1 MFKKKLSTVL
11 CCLGLSISL
20 VGCNLGGTNTSSPTS
35 EPKLDTNLPEKE
47 VVTGSAIDTTKE
59 PEQDYTLLSPDIMDK
74 VKDYCKSKTYVK
86 MTQEMSSYSLL
97 KNKKGDEKK
106 VADVEVEAD
115 LKNKITLSNLVVGG
129 DESDT
134 VYYFADDN
142 KKKIHLSKILDGKY
156 IQDTNSKSSIN
167 IDYKK
172 VNNTYSFINEISGG
186 LLPQEGTLGVTED
199 NKYTFTTIRDARDED
214 ISGIEYDRLGQTTV
228 KLTIKEDKNNNLIPE
243 SLSMDTTFF
252 VGSNKYGVST
262 ICKFSS
268 FSKQKLKLPKYV
280 KIAKEKTKKKSNK
293 KKKK

>member
-1 MFKKKLSTVL
+1 MSKKNLSTVL
-11 CCLGLSISL
+11 CCLVLSISL
-20 VGCNLGGTNTSSPTS
+20 VGCTLRGTGTSSPTS
-35 EPKLDTNLPEKE
+35 EPKLNTNLPEKE
-47 VVTGSAIDTTKE
+47 VVTGSSINTVKE
-59 PEQDYTLLSPDIMDK
+59 STQDYTLLSPDIMGK
-74 VKDYCKSKTYVK
+74 VKDYCKSNTYVK

-115 LKNKITLSNLVVGG
+115 LKNKITLSKLVVGG

-134 VYYFADDN
+134 VYYFADDS
-142 KKKIHLSKILDGKY
+142 KRKIHLSKISDGKY
-156 IQDTNSKSSIN
+156 IRGTNSKSSIN

-172 VNNTYSFINEISGG
+172 VSNTYSFMDEISGG
-186 LLPQEGTLGVTED
+186 LLPQEGTLGVTEG

-228 KLTIKEDKNNNLIPE
+228 ELVIKEDKSNNLIPE

-262 ICKFSS
+262 TCKFSS

-280 KIAKEKTKKKSNK
+280 KIAKEKTKKKSSK
-293 KKKK
+293 KK

>member
-1 MFKKKLSTVL
+1 MSKKNLSTVL

-20 VGCNLGGTNTSSPTS
+20 VSCNIRGTSTSSPTS
-35 EPKLDTNLPEKE
+35 EPKLNTNLPEKE
-47 VVTGSAIDTTKE
+47 VVTGSSINTIKE
-59 PEQDYTLLSPDIMDK
+59 STRDYTLLSSDIMGR
-74 VKDYCKSKTYVK
+74 VKDYCKSNTYVK

-115 LKNKITLSNLVVGG
+115 LKNKITLSKLVVGG

-142 KKKIHLSKILDGKY
+142 KKKIHLSKISDGKY
-156 IQDTNSKSSIN
+156 IRGTNSKSSIN

-172 VNNTYSFINEISGG
+172 VNNTYSFMDEISGG
-186 LLPQEGTLGVTED
+186 LLPQEGTLGVTEG

-214 ISGIEYDRLGQTTV
+214 ISGIKYDRLGQTTV
-228 KLTIKEDKNNNLIPE
+228 ELVIKEDKSNNLIPE

-262 ICKFSS
+262 TCKFSS

-280 KIAKEKTKKKSNK
+280 KIAKEKTKKKSSK
-293 KKKK
+293 KK

>member
-1 MFKKKLSTVL
+1 MSKKNLSTVL
-11 CCLGLSISL
+11 CCLGLSVSL
-20 VGCNLGGTNTSSPTS
+20 VSCNIRGTSTSSPTS
-35 EPKLDTNLPEKE
+35 EPKLNTNLPEKE
-47 VVTGSAIDTTKE
+47 VVTGSSINTIKE
-59 PEQDYTLLSPDIMDK
+59 STRDYTLLSSDIMGR
-74 VKDYCKSKTYVK
+74 VKDYCKGNTYVK

-106 VADVEVEAD
+106 VADVEIEAD
-115 LKNKITLSNLVVGG
+115 LKNKITLSKLVVGG

-142 KKKIHLSKILDGKY
+142 KKKIHLSKISDGKY
-156 IQDTNSKSSIN
+156 IRSTNSKSSIN

-172 VNNTYSFINEISGG
+172 VNNTYSFMDEISGG
-186 LLPQEGTLGVTED
+186 LLPQEGTLGVTEG

-214 ISGIEYDRLGQTTV
+214 ISGIKYDRLGQTTV
-228 KLTIKEDKNNNLIPE
+228 ELVIKEDKSNNLIPE
-243 SLSMDTTFF
+243 SLSMNTTFF

-280 KIAKEKTKKKSNK
+280 KIAKEKTKKKSSK
-293 KKKK
+293 KK

>member
-1 MFKKKLSTVL
+1 MSKKNLSTVL
-11 CCLGLSISL
+11 CCLVLSTSL
-20 VGCNLGGTNTSSPTS
+20 VGCTLRGTGTSSPTS
-35 EPKLDTNLPEKE
+35 EPKLNTNLPEKE
-47 VVTGSAIDTTKE
+47 VVTGSSINTVKE
-59 PEQDYTLLSPDIMDK
+59 SKQDYTLLSPDIMGK
-74 VKDYCKSKTYVK
+74 VKDYCKSNTYVK

-115 LKNKITLSNLVVGG
+115 LKNKITLSKLVVGG

-142 KKKIHLSKILDGKY
+142 KKKIHLSKISDGKY
-156 IQDTNSKSSIN
+156 IRGTNLKSSIN

-172 VNNTYSFINEISGG
+172 VNNTYSFMDEISGG
-186 LLPQEGTLGVTED
+186 LLPQEGTLGVTEG
-199 NKYTFTTIRDARDED
+199 NKYTFTTIRDVRDED

-228 KLTIKEDKNNNLIPE
+228 ELVIKEDKSSNLIPE

-252 VGSNKYGVST
+252 VGTNKYGVST
-262 ICKFSS
+262 TCKFSS

-280 KIAKEKTKKKSNK
+280 KIAKEKTKKKSSK
-293 KKKK
+293 KK